1 MTCFTCGPR
10 SCNHDGCKNF
20 ARKGKDTCRWHDPG
34 VLALREEAEATRRA
48 ALRAAGA
55 A

>member
-1 MTCFTCGPR
+1 MERVASGTACA
-10 SCNHDGCKNF
+10 HKGCKNF
-20 ARKGKDTCRWHDPG
+20 ARVGHDTCRWHDPR
-34 VLALREEAEATRRA
+34 VIELREEAEQARRA